1 MANEFIVRKGLIVEG
16 ASGGTVVDIQGSQG
30 QLFSVTDDLSGSIF
44 AVSDISGV
52 PIFDVNSSGVSY
64 FDGNVGIGTTSPYA
78 KTQINGATP
87 TGTTGYGDAA
97 NSGQLYLT
105 SNAAVGSQLGGRIAF
120 GGIAGNGGGAFSGT
134 RQDSVYGTIEGY
146 KFNATANNSGGGL
159 TFKTNFNNTGVLT
172 ERMNIAQDGKVIIPG
187 NVGIGTTDPGN
198 KLHVLS
204 ADNASATNIARFSSN
219 NNNVALAI
227 GYNEIRQTADANSLY
242 LGVHSGTAVTILDGG
257 NVGIGTTNPGTKL
270 HVNSENAEGT
280 LSLSRGGNDMVS
292 GQGVGSIVFPADYNG
307 TPTIYGKIVSYA
319 NALSALRG
327 SLDFK
332 VKSTAGS
339 LLTGMTLYGTSAGV
353 NVGIGTTAPG
363 EKLYVN
369 GNQIITNNL
378 SVGTT
383 AISTTA
389 KLQVLSNVA
398 AANAIYGLNYQGD
411 GSGVSA
417 QTYRTSGTGTAYGI
431 RAQAGNS
438 GTQAGTNIAG
448 WFNANGTGTTNY
460 SIITTAGFVGINTA
474 SPSQQL
480 HVSGNARVTGAY
492 YDSNNSAGTAGQV
505 LSSTATGTDWVDASS
520 GSTAY
525 TAAIWQVENDIFT
538 TDNTTI
544 ICDTTRIYN
553 GTTSVST
560 AGATSGSLVIDD
572 AGVYEIS
579 YSVSVRVPQS
589 GAPSTRQV
597 PALYL
602 TETRPG
608 ASEGKIPGSVN
619 SAYLRLYG
627 SNQGGFTSFSNK
639 VYFAISTAGTEI
651 QLKIVW
657 LDGTDKDAEIF
668 NAASIPNTISIRRI
682 T

>member
-64 FDGNVGIGTTSPYA
+64 FDGNVGIGTTAPAYKLEVNSSAFVAARIESTASGYAPASILLESGDSDSRGQGIYQYNSVSKNSWFSGVPYS
-78 KTQINGATP
+78 
-87 TGTTGYGDAA
+87 TTSDDWVIAHTLEA
-97 NSGQLYLT
+97 SAFNPDVAVM
-105 SNAAVGSQLGGRIAF
+105 SNALFCVND
-120 GGIAGNGGGAFSGT
+120 NG
-134 RQDSVYGTIEGY
+134 
-146 KFNATANNSGGGL
+146 
-159 TFKTNFNNTGVLT
+159 
-172 ERMNIAQDGKVIIPG
+172 
-187 NVGIGTTDPGN
+187 
-198 KLHVLS
+198 
-204 ADNASATNIARFSSN
+204 
-219 NNNVALAI
+219 
-227 GYNEIRQTADANSLY
+227 
-242 LGVHSGTAVTILDGG
+242 
-257 NVGIGTTNPGTKL
+257 
-270 HVNSENAEGT
+270 
-280 LSLSRGGNDMVS
+280 
-292 GQGVGSIVFPADYNG
+292 
-307 TPTIYGKIVSYA
+307 
-319 NALSALRG
+319 
-327 SLDFK
+327 
-332 VKSTAGS
+332 
-339 LLTGMTLYGTSAGV
+339 

-363 EKLYVN
+363 SL
-369 GNQIITNNL
+369 L
-378 SVGTT
+378 SLG
-383 AISTTA
+383 
-389 KLQVLSNVA
+389 
-398 AANAIYGLNYQGD
+398 NAID
-411 GSGVSA
+411 A
-417 QTYRTSGTGTAYGI
+417 QK
-431 RAQAGNS
+431 
-438 GTQAGTNIAG
+438 
-448 WFNANGTGTTNY
+448 
-460 SIITTAGFVGINTA
+460 
-474 SPSQQL
+474 L
-480 HVSGNARVTGAY
+480 LL
-492 YDSNNSAGTAGQV
+492 YDSNNNFKYGFGIQSNELRQFFPNSATSKMVFGTISDSDGSTFSEKMRITSAGDVLVGKTAVGVSTNGVELRANGIFGASRTGTAGNNVAYFNRNSDGGGNYGNGNAIELRKDNVAVGVLGTEKWGIGTGNPLKALHVVGDAQVTGAFYDSNVSAGTSGQV
-505 LSSTATGTDWVDASS
+505 LSSTATGTDWIDASS
-520 GSTAY
+520 GSTVY

-553 GTTSVST
+553 GTTSVSD
-560 AGATSGSLVIDD
+560 AGPTSGSLVIDD
-572 AGVYEIS
+572 VGVYEIS

-639 VYFAISTAGTEI
+639 VYFAITTASTEI